1 MQGPEVQ
8 STSHIVAFLSALK
21 GFMVELSF
29 NLHETMLYLED
40 LGSNWVNREASNLL
54 KVLWDIQSL
63 LGAPLWKEGQQNEK
77 TKISLQ
83 GSIKCLIT
91 SSRK

>member
-54 KVLWDIQSL
+54 KVL
-63 LGAPLWKEGQQNEK
+63 
-77 TKISLQ
+77 
-83 GSIKCLIT
+83 
-91 SSRK
+91 